1 MSTTVALPSGSFR
14 AASLKQV
21 WVGRLAATGS
31 AVWAGLE
38 SYGRHRAVSHLQQ
51 VAAQVQASRPE
62 LAAELRRTAVAVAS
76 TR

>member
-1 MSTTVALPSGSFR
+1 MTTLALPSGSFR

-21 WVGRLAATGS
+21 WIGRLHAAGS
-31 AVWAGLE
+31 VVWSGLE
-38 SYGRHRAVSHLQQ
+38 SFGRHRAVSHLHQ

>member
-1 MSTTVALPSGSFR
+1 MTTFTLPSGSYR

-21 WVGRLAATGS
+21 WIGRLRVAGL

-38 SYGRHRAVSHLQQ
+38 SFGRHRAVAHLHQ
-51 VAAQVQASRPE
+51 VAAQVQAARPE
-62 LAAELRRTAVAVAS
+62 LAAELRRTAVAVAT